1 MLDGAGDG
9 ETTSSVSKLL
19 GELSRPVGI
28 GPLSFS
34 SIIFIDV
41 LGQLKKK
48 TKSLTPAHSSKFIKV
63 TTL

>member
-9 ETTSSVSKLL
+9 EVTSSVSKML
-19 GELSRPVGI
+19 GELLRPVGI
-28 GPLSFS
+28 SPLSFS

-41 LGQLKKK
+41 LRQLKKK
-48 TKSLTPAHSSKFIKV
+48 KKSLTPAHSSKFIKV

>member
-19 GELSRPVGI
+19 GELSRPIGI

-41 LGQLKKK
+41 LRQLKKK
-48 TKSLTPAHSSKFIKV
+48 NKV
-63 TTL
+63 FDPCSQFKIY